1 MRVVFFANFIPDPC
15 GAFFH
20 DVAIA
25 KELQRRGHIVN
36 FVMVGKPTGEK
47 TGVYRGIQWK
57 HYSLSANEMGAAN
70 IFSCPH
76 FPFLNFVR
84 KLNDRFQKPIL
95 VTMHFGEDT
104 ASVQQPRGKWAE
116 MLWIVSEHIKNHIV
130 ASQQYHPSFKTVE
143 SVRPLMLENEIK
155 FHERGSFPPG
165 DCISMVN
172 ANLLKGLPIF
182 IALAQ
187 RFPNRK
193 FLGIRPYYNKIN
205 VPEDVRNIE
214 WLNIQDD
221 IRSVLVRTRIML
233 VPSMYESWGRVA
245 FEAMYNGIP
254 VLHTK
259 PFDRSDKRARPS
271 GSTEGMKEWIQGS
284 QFECD
289 FDNMEEWVKAITAL
303 DDQET
308 YAEYSK
314 KAYDRTYEMNV
325 FGDFPEIE
333 RKLVEY
339 ANTYPGP
346 DTTSKTQ
353 LSVQSP
359 ASALQIRMPPAGGS
373 ALPFRAGRFS
383 VRR

>member
-1 MRVVFFANFIPDPC
+1 MPDPC

-36 FVMVGKPTGEK
+36 FVIVGKLTGEK

-70 IFSCPH
+70 IFSSPH
-76 FPFLNFVR
+76 FPFLNIVR

-104 ASVQQPRGKWAE
+104 ASVQQSRGKWAE
-116 MLWIVSEHIKNHIV
+116 MLWIVSENIKNHIV
-130 ASQQYHPSFKTVE
+130 ATQQYHPSFKTVE

-155 FHERGSFPPG
+155 FQERGTFPPG

-193 FLGIRPYYNKIN
+193 FLGVRPYYNKIN

-214 WLNIQDD
+214 WVNIQDD
-221 IRSVLVRTRIML
+221 IRNVLVRTRIML

-271 GSTEGMKEWIQGS
+271 GSTEGMKEWIQGT

-289 FDNMEEWVKAITAL
+289 FDNMEEWVNAIIAL
-303 DDQET
+303 DDPET